1 MSFSPALPSAAAAS
15 CRPNGSAQLS
25 AASAACQVCGR
36 NNIVRGRMHACNQ
49 AGCTAA
55 GRDEQ
60 SPPPPPPR
68 AEHADSC
75 ACLGQ
80 SSDLLCIQISEAAH
94 HAIGMHSCPSLNDR
108 CMQSIY
114 VYSYVVL
121 DLASDIIS
129 LYLAPPRDKTVTLTQ
144 ETPVILNLIDHIA
157 RLLGLWHDGFNYCAL
172 LLLGTRWH
180 G

>member
-1 MSFSPALPSAAAAS
+1 MHATRQA
-15 CRPNGSAQLS
+15 AQL
-25 AASAACQVCGR
+25 
-36 NNIVRGRMHACNQ
+36 Q
-49 AGCTAA
+49 A
-55 GRDEQ
+55 EM
-60 SPPPPPPR
+60 SSPR

-121 DLASDIIS
+121 DLTSDIIS

-180 G
+180 GYLYSFFVV